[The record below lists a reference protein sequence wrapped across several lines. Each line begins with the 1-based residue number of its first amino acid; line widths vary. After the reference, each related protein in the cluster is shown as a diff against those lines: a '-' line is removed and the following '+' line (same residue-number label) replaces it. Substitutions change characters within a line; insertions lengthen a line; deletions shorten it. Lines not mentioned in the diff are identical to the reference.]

1 LKPFNLYARATDL
14 NPFPAYQTLRDEFP
28 CYWLE
33 DANSWILTRHEDV
46 TKAAVDWETYSSL
59 CGNLIDE
66 IPDRPGGSLGTTDP
80 PQHDRL
86 RSLVQSAFSRKKIET
101 LAPLVRDFARNAINE
116 FKTDEDIDF
125 VSQFSAQ
132 VTVRSILT
140 LLGLPISDVV
150 ELRNDV
156 MLSISTDKEKKGRN
170 EHLDAAFSRVRAFVS
185 KEVARRRE
193 KPADDMITR
202 LTLAEQDGD
211 QLTEREVILTATMF
225 VIAGVESLSG
235 LLSMMAINLATMPE
249 LRHALARN
257 PSDIPQFIE
266 ETLRFNPPA
275 QRFQRILTRDVK
287 IHGQEMKKGDR
298 VILAFGSANRDER
311 KFPNAC
317 EFDMNRKITG
327 HLGLGA
333 GKHFCIG
340 NILGRMVAQTV
351 FEEFL
356 NLKPDFELATADIDW
371 ISSSNFRAPNSL
383 YLKFTH
389 GR

>member
-1 LKPFNLYARATDL
+1 MKPFNLYARATDI

-28 CYWLE
+28 CHWLE

-66 IPDRPGGSLGTTDP
+66 IPGRPGGSLGTTDP

-86 RSLVQSAFSRKKIET
+86 RNLVQSAFSRKKIET
-101 LAPLVRDFARNAINE
+101 LAPLVRGFARNAITQ
-116 FKTDEDIDF
+116 FGADEEIDF

-132 VTVRSILT
+132 VTVHSILT
-140 LLGLPISDVV
+140 LLGLPIGDVV

-185 KEVARRRE
+185 KEVALRRE
-193 KPADDMITR
+193 NPAEDMVTA
-202 LTLAEQDGD
+202 LTLAELDGD
-211 QLTEREVILTATMF
+211 KLTEREVILTATMF

-235 LLSMMAINLATMPE
+235 LLSMMAFNLSTMPK
-249 LRHALARN
+249 LRHALASN
-257 PSDIPQFIE
+257 PSDLPKFIE

-275 QRFQRILTRDVK
+275 QRFQRILTRDVTM
-287 IHGQEMKKGDR
+287 HGQQMKAGDR

-311 KFPNAC
+311 KFPNAH
-317 EFDMNRKITG
+317 EFDMNRKTTG

-340 NILGRMVAQTV
+340 NILARMVAQTV

-356 NLKPDFELATADIDW
+356 ILKPNFELVSTDIDW

-383 YLKFTH
+383 YLKFSQE
-389 GR
+389 